1 MSLIIGLTGGIGM
14 GKSTISHMFEDA
26 GIPVIDTESITHNL
40 YKRGTKSYIQIVK
53 HFGRE
58 ILNPDRTI
66 NRGKLGAIVFKDK
79 IERAFLNKILH
90 PKIKQLAVEQ
100 ILDLDSSIIVMDV
113 PLLFEANFEDV
124 VDKILVV
131 YTTPEVQIERICK
144 RNPKFTPEMAK
155 LRVDAQMHIDKK
167 KTKADYLIDN
177 SGSLEKL
184 EEQFETLLELLDKEV
199 DDNESLY

>member
-26 GIPVIDTESITHNL
+26 GIPVIDTDSITHNL

-90 PKIKQLAVEQ
+90 PKIK
-100 ILDLDSSIIVMDV
+100 
-113 PLLFEANFEDV
+113 PHFEGV
-124 VDKILVV
+124 VYKILRV

-167 KTKADYLIDN
+167 KAKADYLIDN